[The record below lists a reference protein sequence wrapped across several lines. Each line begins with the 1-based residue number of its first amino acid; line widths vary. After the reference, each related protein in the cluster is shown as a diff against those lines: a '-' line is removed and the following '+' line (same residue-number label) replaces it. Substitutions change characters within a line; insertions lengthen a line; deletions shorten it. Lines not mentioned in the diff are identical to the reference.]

1 MAQLLKKKIAK
12 EYPRRVRQNIQIVS
26 HGHTFCSCQENT
38 PNVLF
43 LFLEVVVGVGRWS
56 DSHFNISAKL

>member
-1 MAQLLKKKIAK
+1 MAQLFLKKNAK
-12 EYPRRVRQNIQIVS
+12 EYPQCVRQNIQTVS

-38 PNVLF
+38 PNVIF
-43 LFLEVVVGVGRWS
+43 LFLETVVGVGRWS